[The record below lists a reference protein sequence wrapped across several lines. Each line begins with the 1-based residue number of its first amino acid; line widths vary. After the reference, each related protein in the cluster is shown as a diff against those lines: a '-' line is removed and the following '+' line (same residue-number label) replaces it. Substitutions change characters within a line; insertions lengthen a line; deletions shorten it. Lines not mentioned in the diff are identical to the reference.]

1 MWSLIF
7 IVMCSP
13 GFFGMHKEAYTVATS
28 HVDSFLTKKLCDE
41 AGDKLVKNIH
51 DVDIQYVCVLEID

>member
-7 IVMCSP
+7 IIICSP
-13 GFFGMHKEAYTVATS
+13 GFFGVGKEAYTVSTS
-28 HVDSFLTKKLCDE
+28 HVDSFLNKKLCED
-41 AGDKLVKNIH
+41 AGAKLVKNTH